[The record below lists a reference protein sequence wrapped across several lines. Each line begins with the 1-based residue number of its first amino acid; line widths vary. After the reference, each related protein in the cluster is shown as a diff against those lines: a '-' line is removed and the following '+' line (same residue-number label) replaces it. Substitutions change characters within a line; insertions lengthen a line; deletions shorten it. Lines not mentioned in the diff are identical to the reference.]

1 MSAAFVAAAEAQHF
15 QNNFLNASSA
25 ARAQLIINVAARN
38 LHNSQIINML
48 QNININ
54 DTAPQ
59 NRMKVDSIYF
69 ACQQLR
75 AFPDFKC

>member
-1 MSAAFVAAAEAQHF
+1 MSTVQQF

-25 ARAQLIINVAARN
+25 DRAQLIINVAARN
-38 LHNSQIINML
+38 LHNNQIINML

-59 NRMKVDSIYF
+59 SRTKVDSIYF
-69 ACQQLR
+69 VCQQLR